1 VVFHLPLAA
10 EEERR
15 RAVAKRQTKGL
26 LDSFDDD
33 TEGDDQAKN

>member
-1 VVFHLPLAA
+1 V

-26 LDSFDDD
+26 LDSLDDD
-33 TEGDDQAKN
+33 TDTDDRPKT